1 MNRGGIEVGTA
12 GRGLGSVARGVGR
25 LEQTPRK
32 PAMSVLRTLTRRFLP
47 YNVLLAIFSSLGR
60 VDSNQRGHLMPITQ
74 LELARRLRAAR
85 KACHI
90 TQAKA
95 ARVLGIPRSAVSQ
108 METGQRGVSGLELH
122 RLAQLYSRDVGGLL
136 EDRFEESNPVAAMF
150 RAHPELR
157 ASPAATASLRLC
169 GEVHREVANLHEL
182 LELDRG
188 ISTIPEYTLQA
199 PKSKWD
205 AVQQGNAAAEKERR
219 RLDLGIAP
227 LPDLADLLGAQGIST
242 VLVDMDDGISGLT
255 LTSADGNVLVAANR
269 THPILRRRFSFA
281 HEYAHVLL
289 DRKLKAILSH
299 TRDRSSLM
307 EVRANAFAAS
317 FLMPA
322 DGVRSYVNAL
332 SKGLGSRTRADTFDE
347 EAATRVEV
355 RLPAETQ
362 NLEMHDVVRMAHH
375 FGVSCAAMLYRL
387 KGLGF
392 VTEEERSSLAAQDS
406 AGLAKAL
413 RGFFG
418 LPEPADSDVEIRV
431 HARFVA
437 MAIEAFTRAKI
448 TQRKLDELGRL
459 VQVSDLSQRLRR
471 AGVGMGCVRAHEEVQ

>member
-1 MNRGGIEVGTA
+1 
-12 GRGLGSVARGVGR
+12 
-25 LEQTPRK
+25 
-32 PAMSVLRTLTRRFLP
+32 
-47 YNVLLAIFSSLGR
+47 
-60 VDSNQRGHLMPITQ
+60 MPITQ

-108 METGQRGVSGLELH
+108 IETGQRGVSALELH
-122 RLAQLYSRDVGGLL
+122 RLAQLYSRDVGGFL

-157 ASPAATASLRLC
+157 GSPAATASLRLC
-169 GEVHREVANLHEL
+169 GEVHREAANLHEL

-188 ISTIPEYTLQA
+188 ISPIPEYSLRA

-205 AVQQGNAAAEKERR
+205 AVQQGNAAAETERR
-219 RLDLGIAP
+219 RLDQGIAP
-227 LPDLADLLGAQGIST
+227 LPDNEGNSLSGHRDVTDLLGAQGISA
-242 VLVDMDDGISGLT
+242 VLVDMDNGISGLT
-255 LTSADGNVLVAANR
+255 LISADGDVLVAANR

-289 DRKLKAILSH
+289 DRELKAILSH

-322 DGVRSYVNAL
+322 EGVRSYVNAL

-362 NLEMHDVVRMAHH
+362 NLDMHDVVRMAHH

-392 VTEEERSSLAAQDS
+392 VTEEERSSLAEQDS
-406 AGLAKAL
+406 AGLGKAL
-413 RGFFG
+413 RGFLG
-418 LPEPADSDVEIRV
+418 LTEPDDSHGEMRV

-448 TQRKLDELGRL
+448 THRKLDELGDL

>member
-1 MNRGGIEVGTA
+1 M
-12 GRGLGSVARGVGR
+12 LPSVAADQFDLHELHRQDR
-25 LEQTPRK
+25 C
-32 PAMSVLRTLTRRFLP
+32 A
-47 YNVLLAIFSSLGR
+47 LAPILAGSRHGIDRIDDHR
-60 VDSNQRGHLMPITQ
+60 VSN
-74 LELARRLRAAR
+74 A
-85 KACHI
+85 
-90 TQAKA
+90 
-95 ARVLGIPRSAVSQ
+95 LGIPRSAVSQ
-108 METGQRGVSGLELH
+108 METGQRGVSALELH
-122 RLAQLYSRDVGGLL
+122 RLAQLYSRDVGALL
-136 EDRFEESNPVAAMF
+136 ADRFEESNPVEAMF

-157 ASPAATASLRLC
+157 GSPAATTSLRFC
-169 GEVHREVANLHEL
+169 GEVHREVASLREL

-188 ISTIPEYTLQA
+188 ISPIPEYSLRA

-255 LTSADGNVLVAANR
+255 LISADGSVLVAANR
-269 THPILRRRFSFA
+269 THPIMRRRFSFA

-289 DRKLKAILSH
+289 DRELKAILSH

-322 DGVRSYVNAL
+322 DGVRRYVNAL

-362 NLEMHDVVRMAHH
+362 NLELHDVVRMAHH

-392 VTEEERSSLAAQDS
+392 VTEEGRSSLAEQDG
-406 AGLAKAL
+406 AELGKAL
-413 RGFFG
+413 GRLLG
-418 LPEPADSDVEIRV
+418 LPEADDSGGEMRV
-431 HARFVA
+431 HAGFVA
-437 MAIEAFTRAKI
+437 MAIEAFTRARI
-448 TQRKLDELGRL
+448 TERKLDELGRL
-459 VQVSDLSQRLRR
+459 VKVSDLSRRLRR
-471 AGVGMGCVRAHEEVQ
+471 AGVGMECVRGREEVQ

>member
-1 MNRGGIEVGTA
+1 
-12 GRGLGSVARGVGR
+12 
-25 LEQTPRK
+25 
-32 PAMSVLRTLTRRFLP
+32 
-47 YNVLLAIFSSLGR
+47 
-60 VDSNQRGHLMPITQ
+60 MPITQ

-90 TQAKA
+90 TQANA

-108 METGQRGVSGLELH
+108 IETGQRGVSALELH
-122 RLAQLYSRDVGGLL
+122 RLAQLYSRDVGGFL

-169 GEVHREVANLHEL
+169 GEVHREVANLREL

-188 ISTIPEYTLQA
+188 ISPIPEYSLRA

-205 AVQQGNAAAEKERR
+205 AVQQGNAAAETERR
-219 RLDLGIAP
+219 RLDLDIAP
-227 LPDLADLLGAQGIST
+227 LPDVAGLLGAQGIST
-242 VLVDMDDGISGLT
+242 VLVEMDDGISGLT
-255 LTSADGNVLVAANR
+255 LISADGNVLVAADR
-269 THPILRRRFSFA
+269 THPIIRRRFSFA

-289 DRKLKAILSH
+289 DRELKEILSH

-322 DGVRSYVNAL
+322 EGVRSYVNTL

-347 EAATRVEV
+347 EAVTRVEV

-362 NLEMHDVVRMAHH
+362 NLDMHDVVRMAHH

-392 VTEEERSSLAAQDS
+392 VTEEERSSLAEQDS
-406 AGLAKAL
+406 AGLGKAL
-413 RGFFG
+413 RGFLG
-418 LPEPADSDVEIRV
+418 LPEAADSDGEMRV

-448 TQRKLDELGRL
+448 THRKLDELGDL

-471 AGVGMGCVRAHEEVQ
+471 AGVGMGCVPAHEEVQ